1 MRLNM
6 SIDKWISDKD
16 SKEERIKR
24 EKAFKQLSKE
34 EVQELKKTKIRD
46 IVKKE
51 EQKINEV
58 SEREKLIHD
67 INEFKNWLNQRT
79 YLKGDID
86 KIETWIKNLYLIV
99 KLDSEQKPKLAIFNE
114 KKKIVEKYKEIPP
127 TFLDEKTRVALN
139 KLLRGTKRTNSDNY
153 YLRKLKSHIQEKL
166 KEAEYYKLL
175 SEILKI
181 F

>member
-1 MRLNM
+1 M

-51 EQKINEV
+51 EQKTGED

-114 KKKIVEKYKEIPP
+114 KKKIVE
-127 TFLDEKTRVALN
+127 
-139 KLLRGTKRTNSDNY
+139 
-153 YLRKLKSHIQEKL
+153 
-166 KEAEYYKLL
+166 
-175 SEILKI
+175 
-181 F
+181 

>member
-1 MRLNM
+1 M
-6 SIDKWISDKD
+6 SIEKWISDKD

-46 IVKKE
+46 IVKKK
-51 EQKINEV
+51 EQKISEV
-58 SEREKLIHD
+58 SERVKLLHY
-67 INEFKNWLNQRT
+67 INEFKKLLNQRT

-86 KIETWIKNLYLIV
+86 KIETWIKNLYITV
-99 KLDSEQKPKLAIFNE
+99 KIESEQDSQLTISNE
-114 KKKIVEKYKEIPP
+114 KKKFIEKYKEIPP
-127 TFLDEKTRVALN
+127 TFLDEKTRVAIN
-139 KLLRGTKRTNSDNY
+139 KKLRGTKRTNSDNY

-166 KEAEYYKLL
+166 KEAEYYKLI

>member
-1 MRLNM
+1 M
-6 SIDKWISDKD
+6 SIEKWISDKD
-16 SKEERIKR
+16 SKEERMKR

-51 EQKINEV
+51 EQKPGED
-58 SEREKLIHD
+58 SERVKLLHEV
-67 INEFKNWLNQRT
+67 NEFKNWLNQRT

-86 KIETWIKNLYLIV
+86 KIETWIKNLYLTV
-99 KLDSEQKPKLAIFNE
+99 KIESEQKSKLAISND
-114 KKKIVEKYKEIPP
+114 KKKIVEKYKKIPA

-139 KLLRGTKRTNSDNY
+139 KLLRSTKRTNSDNY

-166 KEAEYYKLL
+166 KEAEYHELL